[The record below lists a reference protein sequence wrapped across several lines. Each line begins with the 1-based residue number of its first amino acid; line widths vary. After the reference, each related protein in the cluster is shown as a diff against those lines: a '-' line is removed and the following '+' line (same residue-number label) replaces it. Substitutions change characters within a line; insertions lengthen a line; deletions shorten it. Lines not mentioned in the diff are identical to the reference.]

1 MGGAE
6 RLRQVLFASLAALG
20 LASPAIADPA
30 IWKVSDA
37 DSSIHLFGSV
47 HVFTRELNWRTP
59 QFDALLAAADYVTFE
74 LVMDLDAYATVSE
87 MGITKGR
94 LPGGQTLADLL
105 SADDYERFRTI
116 VTGAGMDPAA
126 LDRLQPWLAAMTL
139 MSPGGVD
146 MRAGVELTIE
156 PTLPAER
163 KRGLETAAQQMAF
176 LADAPLDEQL
186 ASLRSTL
193 DAMEAGIDFAF
204 EPLVDAWLRGD
215 ADTLARLVEEQM
227 SAGDDPVYDR
237 LITQRNEN
245 WIAPLEQ
252 MLADNDDSLVIVG
265 AAHLVGDNGVP
276 AILAAK
282 GYRVERVDAPAFD
295 TRSGP
300 LAGALGRAITR
311 R

>member
-1 MGGAE
+1 MGGAD
-6 RLRQVLFASLAALG
+6 RLRQLLLASLTALG
-20 LASPAIADPA
+20 LAGPATADPA

-47 HVFTRELNWRTP
+47 HVFTRDLDWRTP

-74 LVMDLDAYATVSE
+74 LVMDVDAYAVASQ

-94 LPGGQTLADLL
+94 LPGGQTLAELL
-105 SADDYERFRTI
+105 GPGDYDRFRS
-116 VTGAGMDPAA
+116 VASGAGLDPAA
-126 LDRLQPWLAAMTL
+126 FDRMQPWLAALTL

-156 PTLPAER
+156 PTLPADR
-163 KRGLETAAQQMAF
+163 KRGLETAAEQMGF
-176 LADAPLDEQL
+176 LADAPIDEQL

-193 DAMEAGIDFAF
+193 DAMEAGVDFAF

-215 ADTLARLVEEQM
+215 ADTLARLVEDQM
-227 SAGDDPVYDR
+227 QAGTDPVYDR
-237 LITQRNEN
+237 LITRRNER

-265 AAHLVGDNGVP
+265 AAHLVGAQGVP
-276 AILAAK
+276 ALLTAR
-282 GYRVERVDAPAFD
+282 GYTVERVDAPAFD

-300 LAGALGRAITR
+300 LGGALGRAATR